1 MSASRHH
8 GASAEGR
15 AAELAARLAAMVR
28 EPTIATGSE
37 EIDDDAAAPFL
48 RLRALLEATYPTV
61 FGVAAVEELGRH
73 GLLLRLA
80 GSGVGSGSGAAGGSG
95 ITGLGPCVLMAHQ
108 DVVPAPVQDWAAAG
122 WSHPPFDGV
131 VESGADG
138 ELTVH
143 GRGTLD
149 DKGALLVLLEAVE
162 SLLAGGWCPERDL
175 YLLLGAD
182 EERDGICAQRAAALL
197 AERGVQPAL
206 VLDEGGAVALGAFP
220 GVAEPVAVVGIAEK
234 GLVTLEVSVS
244 ADPRS
249 AGHAS
254 TPPRRGAAA
263 GLGRAINAL
272 ERHPHHVVVDDVTV
286 TLLETIAPLVAGPL
300 RDVAARAGSL
310 RPVLA
315 RLLPWLGGEL
325 AAMVRTTTG
334 VTQLVGSS
342 APNVIAARASAVVNL
357 RVATTQ
363 SVAEAVAHVDRVVQ
377 RAVHGRL
384 GVLRRVRGG
393 DVLTASVAVVAASE
407 PSPPSPMDERWE
419 HLCRAVAVAYPD
431 AVAVPYT
438 MLAASDSRFLVPV
451 SDAVYRFAP
460 LAMTARQRAGIHGV
474 DEHVTADSL
483 LRGVAFYQTLLH
495 TP

>member
-73 GLLLRLA
+73 GLLLRLP
-80 GSGVGSGSGAAGGSG
+80 GSGAAGGSG
-95 ITGLGPCVLMAHQ
+95 ITSLGPGVLMAHQ
-108 DVVPAPVQDWAAAG
+108 DVVPAPMQDWAAAG
-122 WSHPPFDGV
+122 WSHPPFGGV
-131 VESGADG
+131 VAPGADG

-162 SLLAGGWCPERDL
+162 SLVAGGWRPDHDL

-182 EERDGICAQRAAALL
+182 EERDGVGAQRAATLL
-197 AERGVQPAL
+197 AERGVRPAL

-263 GLGRAINAL
+263 GLGRAVDAL
-272 ERHPHHVVVDDVTV
+272 ERHPHPSVVDDVTV
-286 TLLETIAPLVAGPL
+286 TLLETIAPLLTGPL
-300 RDVAARAGSL
+300 RDVASRAGSL

-315 RLLPWLGGEL
+315 RLLPRLGGEL
-325 AAMVRTTTG
+325 AAMVRTTTS

-342 APNVIAARASAVVNL
+342 APNVIAARASAIVNM

-384 GVLRRVRGG
+384 GVLRRRSRGG

-419 HLCRAVAVAYPD
+419 HLSRAVAAAYPG

-451 SDAVYRFAP
+451 SEAVYRFAP

-474 DEHVTADSL
+474 DEQVTADSL
-483 LRGVAFYQTLLH
+483 VRGVTFYETLLN
-495 TP
+495 P

>member
-1 MSASRHH
+1 MSASSQP
-8 GASAEGR
+8 GEQDR

-28 EPTIATGSE
+28 ERTVAAGSA
-37 EIDDDAAAPFL
+37 EIEDDDAAAPFH
-48 RLRALLEATYPTV
+48 RLRALLETTYPAV
-61 FGVAAVEELGRH
+61 FAAAEVEEVARH
-73 GLLLRLA
+73 GLLLRIA
-80 GSGVGSGSGAAGGSG
+80 GTGGSSDAG

-108 DVVPAPVQDWAAAG
+108 DVVPAPEQDWADAG

-131 VESGADG
+131 VATGADG

-162 SLLAGGWCPERDL
+162 SLLAGGWRPGHDL

-182 EERDGICAQRAAALL
+182 EEREGVCAQEAASLL
-197 AERGVQPAL
+197 EERGVRPVL
-206 VLDEGGAVALGAFP
+206 VLDEGGAVVVGAFP
-220 GVAEPVAVVGIAEK
+220 GVNEPVAVVGVAEK
-234 GLVTLEVSVS
+234 GYATLEISVS

-263 GLGRAINAL
+263 GLGRAMNAL
-272 ERHPHHVVVDDVTV
+272 ERNPHPGVVDDVAV
-286 TLLETIAPLVAGPL
+286 TLLETVAPLLTGPL
-300 RDVAARAGSL
+300 RDVASRAGSL

-315 RLLPWLGGEL
+315 RLLPRLGGEL
-325 AAMVRTTTG
+325 AAMVRTTTC
-334 VTQLVGSS
+334 VTQLTGSS
-342 APNVIAARASAVVNL
+342 ASNVIAARASAVVSM

-363 SVAEAVAHVDRVVQ
+363 SVAEAVAHVERVVQ

-384 GVLRRVRGG
+384 GGLRRRRRG
-393 DVLTASVAVVAASE
+393 VLTASVVVVSASE

-419 HLCRAVAVAYPD
+419 RVSAAIARAYPD
-431 AVAVPYT
+431 AVAAPYT
-438 MLAASDSRFLVPV
+438 MLAGSDSRFLVPL
-451 SDAVYRFAP
+451 SEAVYRFAP

-483 LRGVAFYQTLLH
+483 VRGVTFYRALLLG
-495 TP
+495 P